1 MNLVGR
7 VIGNRYEI
15 IEKIGEGGMATVY
28 KAKCNILKRYV
39 AVKVLRDEF
48 TTDEEFIKR
57 FNTEAQAAASLTHP
71 NIVSIYDVGHE
82 ENIYYIVME
91 LVQGKTLKEIIN
103 EDGALPWKWALN
115 VSIQV
120 ASALEMAH
128 KNNIVHRDI
137 KPHNIIITED
147 GIAKVTDFGIAKAV
161 SNSTITAF
169 GTTIGSVH
177 YFSPEHARGG
187 YTDAKSDLYSLGV
200 VMYEMLTGRVP
211 FDADTP
217 VSIALKHMQEK
228 PIEPIKLNP
237 TIPYAVNKIIMK
249 AMEKDPNERYQSATE
264 MLKDLSMALKNPEG
278 DFVEQKDFTNQYTQR
293 IPTLGE
299 QEYIK
304 NDKIEDDEEQEEPK
318 NKMSKKKKI
327 IITIAIILGIILIP
341 IIGFFG
347 TKALMD
353 AGVPKDVD
361 LPNLVGKTLE
371 EANKEIEGT
380 DITLEQ
386 TEEFNADVEAGKII
400 SQDPPYVDGYT
411 VKENS
416 TIKIVISK
424 GTEKAVVENVKGKT
438 YEEAVQILE
447 KANLKVERVDQ
458 TSQTV
463 EAGIVIDQEP
473 GEDEEVNAGDTVKLY
488 VSSGTGIK
496 QVEVENVVGKTEE
509 EATSILTKAGLK
521 VNVGY
526 KEDSSKATDIVLSQD
541 VTAGEKVDEGTTV
554 TIVVNTY
561 RKPQEAI
568 IYVKVKDLVPA
579 SLQGSETTNTTGG
592 EAAKDV
598 KVQLTVGKEGTTYTR
613 TTSASTDSLDIKIQ
627 GNGQVE
633 LSLNISNSTD
643 SNIYTDSTTFD
654 FDTQTSYTFK

>member
-526 KEDSSKATDIVLSQD
+526 KEDSSKPTDTVLSQD
-541 VTAGEKVDEGTTV
+541 AAQGEKVDEGTTV

-561 RKPQEAI
+561 RKLQTAS
-568 IYVKVKDLVPA
+568 IYVNVKELVPA
-579 SLQGSETTNTTGG
+579 SLQGTETTNTTGG

>member
-473 GEDEEVNAGDTVKLY
+473 NGDEEVNAGDTVKLY

-526 KEDSSKATDIVLSQD
+526 KEDSSKATDTVLSQD

-579 SLQGSETTNTTGG
+579 SLQGSETTNITGG